1 MKIVMLLS
9 LGLCAFA
16 LSSCSFVS
24 NKPNGEG
31 VVTEK
36 NARPPNIIVFYAD
49 DLGYGDVSSYGASQI
64 STPNV
69 DVLANSGIKFMD
81 AHSSAATCTPSR
93 YSLLTGE
100 YGFRKNAKIL
110 TGDAPALIGADT
122 FTLPALLKKAGY
134 KTAVIGKWHLGLGD
148 GGVNWNETVSPGP
161 REIGFDYSFLIPA
174 TGDRVP
180 TVYLENQKVLNL
192 NSNDPIYVDYETEI
206 GNRPIGYK
214 TQVTLRYQAD
224 IQHSA
229 TVINGVSR
237 IGYMKG
243 GKSAEWIDED
253 FHEVFTQKAKAFI
266 RENKDEPFFVYFP
279 FHDPHVPRLPHPR
292 FQGATKMGPRGDA
305 IVQMD
310 WMTGSVMGEVA
321 ALGLTEDTLV
331 VFTSDN
337 GPVLNDGYD
346 DQAVEL
352 LGNHKPAG
360 PLRGGKYSAFE
371 GGSRVPTIVSWPGTI
386 QAGESS
392 ALVSQVDFVASFAAL
407 TGQTLPNT
415 VAIDSRDMM
424 AQFLGLKPKGR
435 ETLLKQSIPAMT
447 LRMGD
452 FKYIA
457 AVENLA
463 TAGTF
468 IKNDK
473 NIESGASE
481 EPQLYNLSNDL
492 AEMKNLAERHPD
504 LAHEMNLKLEEI
516 QEQILAER

>member
-1 MKIVMLLS
+1 MKIGMLLCF
-9 LGLCAFA
+9 GLCAFT
-16 LSSCSFVS
+16 LSSCSLVS
-24 NKPNGEG
+24 NKPNAKG
-31 VVTEK
+31 VVTQKKEH
-36 NARPPNIIVFYAD
+36 PPNIIVFYAD
-49 DLGYGDVSSYGASQI
+49 DLGYGDLSSYGASKI

-69 DVLANSGIKFMD
+69 DILANSGIKFMD
-81 AHSSAATCTPSR
+81 SHSSAATCTPSR

-100 YGFRKNAKIL
+100 YGFRKDAKIL
-110 TGDAPALIGADT
+110 TGDAPALIRADR
-122 FTLPALLKKAGY
+122 FTLPAVLKKAGY

-148 GGVNWNETVSPGP
+148 GDVNWNETISPGP

-180 TVYLENQKVLNL
+180 TVYLENQKVLSL
-192 NSNDPIYVDYETEI
+192 NSSDPIYVSYENVI
-206 GNRPIGYK
+206 GSRPVGHDSN
-214 TQVTLRYQAD
+214 VPLRYQAD
-224 IQHSA
+224 MQHSG

-266 RENKDEPFFVYFP
+266 RENKDGPFFLYFP

-292 FQGATKMGPRGDA
+292 FQGVTKMGPRGDA

-310 WMTGSVMGEVA
+310 WMTGSVMDEVT

-346 DQAVEL
+346 DEAAEL
-352 LGNHKPAG
+352 LGDHKPAG

-371 GGSRVPTIVSWPGTI
+371 AGSRVPTIVSWPGTI
-386 QAGESS
+386 QAGESN
-392 ALVSQVDFVASFAAL
+392 ALVSQVDFLASFAAL
-407 TGQTLPNT
+407 TGQKLPNN
-415 VAIDSRDMM
+415 VSIDSRDMM
-424 AQFLGLKPKGR
+424 AQFLGLKPNGR

-447 LRMGD
+447 VRMGN

-463 TAGTF
+463 NAGSF

-473 NIESGASE
+473 DIESGASE
-481 EPQLYNLSNDL
+481 EPQLYNLSTDL
-492 AEMKNLAERHPD
+492 AELNNLAELRPD
-504 LAHEMNLKLEEI
+504 IADEMKMILEKI
-516 QEQILAER
+516 QDQVLAER